1 MDLRQIRPVDHA
13 RAAQLAMAVNLD
25 DDAMA
30 ALVANDVA
38 EDERGDSALLLM
50 LAQAQNVIQLLHEV
64 IGSQQTT
71 ALLQATLAQHS
82 AAEAAS

>member
-1 MDLRQIRPVDHA
+1 MDLRQIQPVDHA

-38 EDERGDSALLLM
+38 EDERSDSALLLM

-64 IGSQQTT
+64 IGPDRT
-71 ALLQATLAQHS
+71 ATLLHATLAQHV
-82 AAEAAS
+82 AAEGQP